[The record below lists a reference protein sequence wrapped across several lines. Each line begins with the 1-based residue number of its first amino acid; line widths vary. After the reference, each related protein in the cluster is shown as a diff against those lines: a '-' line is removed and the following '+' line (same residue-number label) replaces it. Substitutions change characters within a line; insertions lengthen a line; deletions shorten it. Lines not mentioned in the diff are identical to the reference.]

1 MYNPQP
7 FTRLDFQT
15 IGVTYGIDR
24 DFSENEILEL
34 NGKGNTCSIFVIL
47 PLSLLTYAFFKG
59 GN

>member
-7 FTRLDFQT
+7 FTKLDLQT
-15 IGVTYGIDR
+15 IRVTYGIDR

-34 NGKGNTCSIFVIL
+34 
-47 PLSLLTYAFFKG
+47 SLLTYAFFRG